1 LKSFAI
7 YLCVGAL
14 ALAGCNP
21 SSTPPAASADSPAPV
36 SATQTPAP
44 SPAPGSDS
52 DSRIVAKVAGEPIT
66 LGELMKPLIAA
77 HGLTTLL
84 QVVELDL
91 VKQQAA
97 QRGITVTPADIQHE
111 RDVTI
116 GRMFKDADDKL
127 QTEIDDAQAAHD
139 DKKVAEL
146 KDEMKDQHD
155 MLMGQFLD
163 NQHLAAS
170 EFDTVM
176 EINAYLRKI
185 AAPAVDKAITPE
197 VLKHAFNDQ
206 YGARMRVR
214 YIQVSTMQQVN
225 DIKKALASGAEFS
238 ELART
243 RSENLPSRE
252 LGGELPPFSARDSN
266 YPKAFRDAAV
276 VLKPGEVSDAVE
288 IGNNFFLIKME
299 EWLPPLAVKFDDVK
313 DSLRQTLYENIMQQE
328 IKSLRDQIGALAIQ
342 EMKIVDPTMK
352 QQYDQRQEQHEA
364 QVRDQKR
371 IKEEMD
377 AEHQRLWGQIN
388 AATQPATAPATE
400 PATRP

>member
-1 LKSFAI
+1 
-7 YLCVGAL
+7 LCLGAL

-21 SSTPPAASADSPAPV
+21 SSTPPGAAADSSASV
-36 SATQTPAP
+36 SASQTPMPTA
-44 SPAPGSDS
+44 GGDS
-52 DSRIVAKVAGEPIT
+52 DSRVVAKIAGEPIT
-66 LGELMKPLIAA
+66 LGELMKPLIAS

-84 QVVELDL
+84 QLVELDL

-97 QRGITVTPADIQHE
+97 QRGFSVTPADIQHE
-111 RDVTI
+111 HDVTV

-127 QTEIDDAQAAHD
+127 QGEIDDAQAAHD
-139 DKKVAEL
+139 DKKAAEL

-225 DIKKALASGAEFS
+225 DIKKALANGADFS

-243 RSENLPSRE
+243 KSENLQSRE
-252 LGGELPPFSARDSN
+252 LGGELPPFSAHDSN
-266 YPKAFRDAAV
+266 YPDAFRKAAAL
-276 VLKPGEVSDAVE
+276 LKKDEVSDAVE
-288 IGNNFFLIKME
+288 IGNYFYLIKME
-299 EWLPPLAVKFDDVK
+299 EWLDPVAEKFDNVK
-313 DSLRQTLYENIMQQE
+313 ASLRQTLYENIMQQE
-328 IKSLRDQIGALAIQ
+328 IKSLRDQIAALAIQ

-352 QQYDQRQEQHEA
+352 QQYDQREEQHEA

-371 IKEEMD
+371 IKEEMET
-377 AEHQRLWGQIN
+377 EHQRLWGRIN
-388 AATQPATAPATE
+388 AATQPATGPATE
-400 PATRP
+400 PAAPPAAATQP